1 MSLRFKVAPVSR
13 GNYNIATTY
22 AILDEV
28 TDPNGTGIYRS
39 LVNSNVGNPLTDTT
53 KWLHILDL
61 TELKETVEDS
71 VKTNNIIKSNE
82 DDRTLA
88 ENARVSAET
97 TRANNESTRI
107 NNENARL
114 LAETGRADAETNR
127 RLNETSRINNEIAI
141 NSAETSR
148 NNAETERAS
157 AENSR
162 VSAESIRV
170 SSENTR
176 VNQES
181 TRVNSENTRII
192 NEETRVSNE
201 NTRISN
207 ENIRQSNEG
216 TDADTPSATGSRWAR
231 YKQAEHDRNTA
242 SSVVEGS
249 QASSE
254 AGDGTRW
261 GTFLTNE
268 AARDAKVDAKV
279 SDITNLQETV
289 QELENKKANKDG
301 YYTEMSVGLAENLIS
316 PDGIVNEEPYIFR
329 TTAGSTS
336 VATGNAEIKKIKGN
350 TIVWN
355 QLVQNGNF
363 ADGGNT
369 PTGWTLTAG
378 IICDNTNDDYI
389 TINGTNYI
397 GQYVP
402 IYISKGHKLFYTAR
416 AKSNGAATENAYFY
430 CDLIANGATDEI
442 IGDNEWH
449 IISRIGTISNNVSTS
464 NELIKISMNGNTIT
478 IDKKYGVKVID
489 LTRIFGKGNEPAT
502 IEEFKAMYP
511 LDYYNYNIGE
521 LISLKPDTLRTIGFN
536 QWDEEW
542 EIGSYNDNTGEFISG
557 QSRICSNHTHK
568 IPIFG
573 GYFYYFKTN
582 RKPINIMW
590 FDANDNCLNKTL
602 NTNNWY
608 LDNGGLVK
616 APINAAYCKFY
627 MGSNYGITY
636 NNDICINLSWS
647 GYKNGEYEPYNKRIV
662 SLPITT
668 IVDNNGNTLFPDGLR
683 STGSIY
689 DEITSTKAIKRFGAV
704 DLGTLNWDYTQP
716 DNNYFPY
723 GMFTAT
729 IPDITTVE
737 LGVISTFNAVNV
749 KYEVKNVILTFTE
762 ASVVDKHCFRANS
775 GGLQGKFVCITD
787 SSYTDSA
794 TFKAAM
800 SGVMLYYELETPIE
814 VDFSKIP
821 QSFGTTLNLTYAMDD
836 FGTEEILVSN
846 STDEVPTT
854 PMVHSTFYMH
864 NLRDKIRNI
873 DGNTDDG
880 AMMNDSLTNLL
891 LTLGTALNG
900 TITKTWN
907 ETNNNW
913 EFSFTPNT
921 SK

>member
-39 LVNSNVGNPLTDTT
+39 LVNSNIGNPLTDTT
-53 KWLHILDL
+53 KWLHVLDL

-71 VKTNNIIKSNE
+71 VETNNIIKSNE
-82 DDRTLA
+82 DNRTLA

-141 NSAETSR
+141 NSAEKSR

-157 AENSR
+157 AETSRISSESKR
-162 VSAESIRV
+162 VSA
-170 SSENTR
+170 ENTR

-181 TRVNSENTRII
+181 IRVSSENTRII
-192 NEETRVSNE
+192 NEETRVGNE

-207 ENIRQSNEG
+207 ENTRQSNEG

-231 YKQAEHDRNTA
+231 YKQAEYDRNAA

-279 SDITNLQETV
+279 SDITNLQEDV
-289 QELENKKANKDG
+289 QELENKKSNKNG
-301 YYTEMSVGLAENLIS
+301 YYIEMSVGLAENLIS
-316 PDGIVNEEPYIFR
+316 PDGIVNEEPYVFR

-336 VATGNAEIKKIKGN
+336 VTTGNAEIKKIKGN

-355 QLVQNGNF
+355 QLVKNGNF

-369 PTGWTLTAG
+369 PTGWTLGHEVT
-378 IICDNTNDDYI
+378 CDNTNDDYI
-389 TINGTNYI
+389 TIIGNNYI
-397 GQYVP
+397 KQNFP
-402 IYISKGHKLFYTAR
+402 IDVRKGHKIFYTAR
-416 AKSNGAATENAYFY
+416 AKSNGANTNNAYIY
-430 CDLIANGATDEI
+430 VPSISNNSNTI
-442 IGDNEWH
+442 TGDNEWH
-449 IISRIGTISNNVSTS
+449 IISNIGTVTNNMSTS
-464 NELIKISMNGNTIT
+464 DELIKIFMNGNTVT
-478 IDKKYGVKVID
+478 VDKKYGVKVVD
-489 LTRIFGKGNEPAT
+489 LTLIFGKGNEPAT
-502 IEEFKAMYP
+502 IEEFEAMYS
-511 LDYYNYNIGE
+511 LNYYDYNEGE

-536 QWDEEW
+536 A
-542 EIGSYNDNTGEFISG
+542 YDNSVGYARVKKGMRYEISG
-557 QSRICSNHTHK
+557 TYTSLMFKKNLTDTGTTLTAETYTIGQ
-568 IPIFG
+568 G
-573 GYFYYFKTN
+573 GQT
-582 RKPINIMW
+582 INPYTGFI
-590 FDANDNCLNKTL
+590 AE
-602 NTNNWY
+602 
-608 LDNGGLVK
+608 LDGYVYVTGGDDTTCIHLV
-616 APINAAYCKFY
+616 
-627 MGSNYGITY
+627 
-636 NNDICINLSWS
+636 WS
-647 GYKNGEYEPYNKRIV
+647 GYKNGEYKPYNKHTI

-668 IVDNNGNTLFPDGLR
+668 IVDDNGNTLFPNGLK
-683 STGSIY
+683 SAGNVY
-689 DEITSTKAIKRFGAV
+689 DEITSTKAIKRIGAV
-704 DLGTLNWDYTQP
+704 DLGTLNWSYLKP
-716 DNNYFPY
+716 NEYFPY
-723 GMFTAT
+723 GTFKTT
-729 IPDITTVE
+729 IPDIINVL
-737 LGVISTFNAVNV
+737 LGKVTIFNGVNA
-749 KYEVKNVILTFTE
+749 KY
-762 ASVVDKHCFRANS
+762 VVNSYVGSIGEYSFIDKLCYRVFNNEFC
-775 GGLQGKFVCITD
+775 GKIVCITD
-787 SSYTDSA
+787 SSYTDA
-794 TFKAAM
+794 NTFKAAM

-814 VDFSKIP
+814 VDFSKVP

-846 STDEVPTT
+846 STDEVSTT
-854 PMVHSTFYMH
+854 YMDHSTFYMH

-891 LTLGTALNG
+891 LTLSTALNG

-913 EFSFTPNT
+913 EFSFTSNA
-921 SK
+921 SE

>member
-13 GNYNIATTY
+13 GNYNVATTY

-71 VKTNNIIKSNE
+71 VETNNIIKSNE
-82 DDRTLA
+82 DNRTLA

-114 LAETGRADAETNR
+114 LAETGRTDAETNR

-157 AENSR
+157 AETSR
-162 VSAESIRV
+162 VSAESSRV
-170 SSENTR
+170 SAENTR

-181 TRVNSENTRII
+181 TRVSSENTRIT
-192 NEETRVSNE
+192 NEETRVGNE

-207 ENIRQSNEG
+207 ENTRQSNEG

-231 YKQAEHDRNTA
+231 YKQAERDRNAA

-279 SDITNLQETV
+279 LDITNLQETV
-289 QELENKKANKDG
+289 QELENKKANKNG

-316 PDGIVNEEPYIFR
+316 PDGITNEEPYIFR

-350 TIVWN
+350 TIAWN

-369 PTGWTLTAG
+369 PTGWSLAYGT
-378 IICDNTNDDYI
+378 ICDNTNDDYI
-389 TINGTNYI
+389 TFTGNNYI
-397 GQYVP
+397 VQNFSINIP
-402 IYISKGHKLFYTAR
+402 KGHKLFYTVR
-416 AKSNGAATENAYFY
+416 VKSNGASAKNACCY
-430 CDLIANGATDEI
+430 CDSINSGIVNDI
-442 IGDNEWH
+442 MGDNEWH
-449 IISRIGTISNNVSTS
+449 LISKFGTVNNNMSTS
-464 NELIKISMNGNTIT
+464 NELIKINLNGNTVT
-478 IDKKYGVKVID
+478 VDKKYGIKVID
-489 LTRIFGKGNEPAT
+489 LTLMFGEGNEPAT

-511 LDYYNYNIGE
+511 LDYYDYNAGE
-521 LISLKPDTLRTIGFN
+521 LISLKANTLRTIGFN
-536 QWDEEW
+536 V
-542 EIGSYNDNTGEFISG
+542 YDNSVGYARVKKGMRYEISG
-557 QSRICSNHTHK
+557 TYTSLMFKKNLTDIGTTLTAETYTIGQ
-568 IPIFG
+568 G
-573 GYFYYFKTN
+573 GQT
-582 RKPINIMW
+582 INQYTGFITES
-590 FDANDNCLNKTL
+590 DGYVYVT
-602 NTNNWY
+602 
-608 LDNGGLVK
+608 GGDDTTCIHLV
-616 APINAAYCKFY
+616 
-627 MGSNYGITY
+627 
-636 NNDICINLSWS
+636 WS
-647 GYKNGEYEPYNKRIV
+647 GYKNGEYKPYNKHTI

-668 IVDNNGNTLFPDGLR
+668 IVDSNGNTLFPNGLR
-683 STGSIY
+683 SAKIKYLNNIY
-689 DEITSTKAIKRFGAV
+689 KACDEITNTKAIKRIGSI
-704 DLGTLNWDYTQP
+704 TLNGTEDWVYESSKNEFYVNI
-716 DNNYFPY
+716 NNKKK
-723 GMFTAT
+723 GNCGLINNQGLTVST
-729 IPDITTVE
+729 IYITTDVGFNPPNNSINTIE
-737 LGVISTFNAVNV
+737 LWKQYLSEHNLIV
-749 KYEVKNVILTFTE
+749 
-762 ASVVDKHCFRANS
+762 
-775 GGLQGKFVCITD
+775 
-787 SSYTDSA
+787 
-794 TFKAAM
+794 
-800 SGVMLYYELETPIE
+800 YYELETPIE
-814 VDFSKIP
+814 VYFSKVP

-846 STDEVPTT
+846 STDEVPTA
-854 PMVHSTFYMH
+854 PMAHSTFYMN
-864 NLRDKIRNI
+864 NLKDKIRNI

-907 ETNNNW
+907 EINNNW
-913 EFSFTPNT
+913 EFSFTPNASEQIT
-921 SK
+921 E

>member
-13 GNYNIATTY
+13 GNYNVATTY

-71 VKTNNIIKSNE
+71 VETNNIIKSNE
-82 DDRTLA
+82 DNRTLA

-157 AENSR
+157 AETSR
-162 VSAESIRV
+162 VSAEYSRV
-170 SSENTR
+170 SAENTR

-181 TRVNSENTRII
+181 TRASSENTRIT

-231 YKQAEHDRNTA
+231 YKQAEHDRNAA

-289 QELENKKANKDG
+289 QELENKKANKNG

-329 TTAGSTS
+329 TTAGSAS

-369 PTGWTLTAG
+369 PTGWILRYGMT
-378 IICDNTNDDYI
+378 CDNTNDDYI
-389 TINGTNYI
+389 TIIGSNYI
-397 GQYVP
+397 KQNFP
-402 IYISKGHKLFYTAR
+402 INIPKGHKLFYTAR
-416 AKSNGAATENAYFY
+416 AKNNGASAENAYCY
-430 CDLIANGATDEI
+430 CGTIAKGYTDRI

-449 IISRIGTISNNVSTS
+449 LISRFGTVSINISTS
-464 NELIKISMNGNTIT
+464 DELIRIYTGGNTVT
-478 IDKKYGVKVID
+478 VDKKYGIKVID
-489 LTRIFGKGNEPAT
+489 LTHIFGEGNEPAT

-511 LDYYNYNIGE
+511 LDYYDYNAGE
-521 LISLKPDTLRTIGFN
+521 LISLKANTLRTIGFN
-536 QWDEEW
+536 V
-542 EIGSYNDNTGEFISG
+542 YDNSVGYARVKKGMKYEISG
-557 QSRICSNHTHK
+557 TYTSLM
-568 IPIFG
+568 
-573 GYFYYFKTN
+573 FKKNLT
-582 RKPINIMW
+582 
-590 FDANDNCLNKTL
+590 DTGTTL
-602 NTNNWY
+602 T
-608 LDNGGLVK
+608 
-616 APINAAYCKFY
+616 AE
-627 MGSNYGITY
+627 TY
-636 NNDICINLSWS
+636 NIGQGGQTINPYTGFITESDGYVYVTGGDDTTCIHLVWS
-647 GYKNGEYEPYNKRIV
+647 GYKNGEYESYNKHTI

-668 IVDNNGNTLFPDGLR
+668 IVDSNGNALFPNGLR
-683 STGSIY
+683 SAGSVH
-689 DEITSTKAIKRFGAV
+689 DEITSTKAIKRIGAV
-704 DLGTLNWDYTQP
+704 DLGTLDWSYTQP
-716 DNNYFPY
+716 NDNYYPHGLFI
-723 GMFTAT
+723 AS
-729 IPDITTVE
+729 IPDIKIVKE
-737 LGVISTFNAVNV
+737 DINSIFNAVNV
-749 KYEVKNVILTFTE
+749 KYKVNTYISSFPESSVI
-762 ASVVDKHCFRANS
+762 DKYCFRANN
-775 GGLQGKFVCITD
+775 GGFHGKIVCITD
-787 SSYTDSA
+787 SSYTDST
-794 TFKAAM
+794 TFKEAM

-814 VDFSKIP
+814 IYFSEVP

-836 FGTEEILVSN
+836 FGTEEIFVSN
-846 STDEVPTT
+846 STDEVPTA
-854 PMVHSTFYMH
+854 PMAHSTFYMN
-864 NLRDKIRNI
+864 NLKDKIRNI
-873 DGNTDDG
+873 DGNTNDG

-907 ETNNNW
+907 EINNNW
-913 EFSFTPNT
+913 EFSFTPNASEQIT
-921 SK
+921 E

>member
-268 AARDAKVDAKV
+268 AARDAKIDAKV

-289 QELENKKANKDG
+289 QELENKKANKNG

-350 TIVWN
+350 TIAWN

-369 PTGWTLTAG
+369 PTGWTLQFGT
-378 IICDNTNDDYI
+378 ICDNTNDDYI

-397 GQYVP
+397 RQYAP
-402 IYISKGHKLFYTAR
+402 IYIPKGHKLFYTAR

-430 CDLIANGATDEI
+430 CNSIANGVTDKI

-449 IISRIGTISNNVSTS
+449 IISRIGTIGDNVSTS
-464 NELIKISMNGNTIT
+464 NELIKIAMNGNTIT

-536 QWDEEW
+536 V
-542 EIGSYNDNTGEFISG
+542 YDNSVGYARVKKGMRYEISG
-557 QSRICSNHTHK
+557 TYTSL
-568 IPIFG
+568 IFKKNLTDTGTTLTAETYTIGQG
-573 GYFYYFKTN
+573 GQT
-582 RKPINIMW
+582 INPYTGFITES
-590 FDANDNCLNKTL
+590 DGYVYVT
-602 NTNNWY
+602 
-608 LDNGGLVK
+608 GGDDTTCIHLV
-616 APINAAYCKFY
+616 
-627 MGSNYGITY
+627 
-636 NNDICINLSWS
+636 WS

-683 STGSIY
+683 SAGSIY
-689 DEITSTKAIKRFGAV
+689 DEITSTKAIKRIGAV

-737 LGVISTFNAVNV
+737 LGVESIFNAVNV

-762 ASVVDKHCFRANS
+762 ASVVDKHCFRANN
-775 GGLQGKFVCITD
+775 GGFQGKFVCIID

-814 VDFSKIP
+814 VYFSKIP
-821 QSFGTTLNLTYAMDD
+821 QSFGTTFNLTYAMDD

-854 PMVHSTFYMH
+854 PMAHSTLYMH
-864 NLRDKIRNI
+864 NIIDKIRNI